1 MAVQPAKNE
10 NVGVPTDA
18 DRNISVV
25 RKSSVRGVSPATMS
39 KKFEF
44 SGLSPLRVKAI
55 AIFVPAPPV
64 FLIVRDF
71 DT

>member
-1 MAVQPAKNE
+1 MQPARNE
-10 NVGVPTDA
+10 NDGVPADA
-18 DRNISVV
+18 DKNISVV
-25 RKSSVRGVSPATMS
+25 RRSKVRGVSPATMS

-44 SGLSPLRVKAI
+44 SGLSPLRVNAI
-55 AIFVPAPPV
+55 AILVPVPPV

>member
-1 MAVQPAKNE
+1 MQPARNE
-10 NVGVPTDA
+10 NDGVPTDA
-18 DRNISVV
+18 DKNISVV
-25 RKSSVRGVSPATMS
+25 RRSKVRGVSPATMS

-55 AIFVPAPPV
+55 AILVPVPPV

>member
-1 MAVQPAKNE
+1 MQPARNE
-10 NVGVPTDA
+10 NDGVPTDA
-18 DRNISVV
+18 DKNISVV
-25 RKSSVRGVSPATMS
+25 RKSKVRGVSPATMS

-44 SGLSPLRVKAI
+44 SGLRPLRVKAI
-55 AIFVPAPPV
+55 AIFVPVVPV